1 MNINIIYSHL
11 KIIHLKIIPQIVFFK
26 SPPKHMSLLISER
39 ETERERDTD
48 VRESIHQLPPTCAP
62 TGIKPKPFGARGNA
76 PTN

>member
-39 ETERERDTD
+39 ETERERE
-48 VRESIHQLPPTCAP
+48 RERH
-62 TGIKPKPFGARGNA
+62 
-76 PTN
+76 